1 MDARAEPEPPR
12 PPSVLPLR
20 PGGSAGSSERT
31 QSQEASCPGSGL
43 SDPARTQTASTA
55 STASPGF
62 QHASPAWSGQGVRMP
77 TAWPSR
83 RPLPGWQGLYST
95 SLTRPPGA
103 AGLAAGPLPARP
115 SGSRNAFPRRLQCRQ
130 SPGRGGGIHLAEPQP
145 AQAGSAGLCPDGPAT
160 VALVRRSASER
171 RWN

>member
-43 SDPARTQTASTA
+43 SDPARTQTA

-130 SPGRGGGIHLAEPQP
+130 SPGRGGGIHLAEPAEPQP